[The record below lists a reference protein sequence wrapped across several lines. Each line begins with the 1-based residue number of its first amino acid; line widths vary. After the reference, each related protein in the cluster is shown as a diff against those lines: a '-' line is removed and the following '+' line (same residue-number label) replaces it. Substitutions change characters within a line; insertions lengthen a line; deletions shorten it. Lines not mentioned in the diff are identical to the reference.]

1 MALFNFNDE
10 KSRKQI
16 NHAIIHA
23 NNTKQANADNL
34 VRYVCKKARL
44 VGSRDEWEI
53 TNLEKKNEVY

>member
-16 NHAIIHA
+16 NHAITHA

-34 VRYVCKKARL
+34 LLYICKKARL

-53 TNLEKKNEVY
+53 TELGEVNEH